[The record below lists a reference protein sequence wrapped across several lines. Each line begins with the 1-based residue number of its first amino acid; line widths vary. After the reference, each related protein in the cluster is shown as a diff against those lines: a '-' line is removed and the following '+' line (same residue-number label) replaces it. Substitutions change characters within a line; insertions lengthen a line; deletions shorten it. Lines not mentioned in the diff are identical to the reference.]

1 MKLTNNSNSKEVT
14 PFSTS
19 FTYKNFLPGHGLASI
34 LVPPNSRGI
43 QASAASQIRN
53 MPNKKKIV
61 QFFKCFEIF
70 CCCIFILIFEEDD
83 RALMKKVG
91 FSIGGPIRSADYSRT
106 YNT

>member
-1 MKLTNNSNSKEVT
+1 MKLTNNSKEVT

-53 MPNKKKIV
+53 MPNKKKD
-61 QFFKCFEIF
+61 CTIF
-70 CCCIFILIFEEDD
+70 QMF
-83 RALMKKVG
+83 
-91 FSIGGPIRSADYSRT
+91 
-106 YNT
+106 